1 MAKVRKPPPSANP
14 LVGKSS
20 SKDPWGDMTE
30 KFKDRSKELILKY
43 KITRGSPYSL
53 AVKVR
58 LNLDVE
64 KDPEPEVVEEPVVVD
79 PKKKK

>member
-1 MAKVRKPPPSANP
+1 
-14 LVGKSS
+14 
-20 SKDPWGDMTE
+20 MTE

-58 LNLDVE
+58 LNLDVD
-64 KDPEPEVVEEPVVVD
+64 KYPEPEVVEEPVVVE